1 MIRGITIF
9 KCEKCGHT
17 FVGPDIEWHA
27 SAATAPL
34 KCPKCGGNSICNSS
48 KLVKRTIQPK
58 EQVVTNKY
66 Y

>member
-1 MIRGITIF
+1 MIRGITTF

-34 KCPKCGGNSICNSS
+34 KCPKCGKTAYAIHQSWLKALYN
-48 KLVKRTIQPK
+48 LW
-58 EQVVTNKY
+58 NKS
-66 Y
+66 